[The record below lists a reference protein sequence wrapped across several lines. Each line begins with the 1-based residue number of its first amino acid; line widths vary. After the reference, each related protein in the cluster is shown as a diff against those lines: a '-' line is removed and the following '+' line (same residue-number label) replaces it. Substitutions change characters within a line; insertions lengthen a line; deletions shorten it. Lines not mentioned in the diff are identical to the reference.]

1 MSHGAEHFDDDA
13 FNEDDE
19 ELEEYDHVIDEYDG
33 DSVDNKLGNDDRNKT
48 VGGFQV
54 WIST

>member
-19 ELEEYDHVIDEYDG
+19 ELEECDHVIDECDG
-33 DSVDNKLGNDDRNKT
+33 DSVDNKLGK
-48 VGGFQV
+48 
-54 WIST
+54 

>member
-33 DSVDNKLGNDDRNKT
+33 DSVDNKLGK
-48 VGGFQV
+48 
-54 WIST
+54 

>member
-1 MSHGAEHFDDDA
+1 MSHGSEHFDDDA

-33 DSVDNKLGNDDRNKT
+33 DSVDNKLGK
-48 VGGFQV
+48 
-54 WIST
+54 